1 MSHGDHASHK
11 KVIDLVREFN
21 AQAAANVIAIM
32 LDTKVCLVIGK
43 D

>member
-1 MSHGDHASHK
+1 
-11 KVIDLVREFN
+11 VREFN

-43 D
+43 DWMAYFF